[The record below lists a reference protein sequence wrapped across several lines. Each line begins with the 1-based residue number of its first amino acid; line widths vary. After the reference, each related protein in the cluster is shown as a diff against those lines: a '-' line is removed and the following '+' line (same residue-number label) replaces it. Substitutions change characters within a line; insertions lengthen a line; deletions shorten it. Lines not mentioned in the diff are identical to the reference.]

1 MLIQQLNRS
10 DAEKVFISVRCVS
23 ASSITRGYG
32 ACLAIAGNSFDG
44 NAAILSDSDGNAN
57 DLPGF
62 VGVADA
68 DIAVN
73 AYGLVQVWGFAT
85 SVLISHVG
93 SSITINQGNPL
104 VPGRAP
110 GGLFSAAPTYAN
122 GGLKYVLASNVPP
135 AVSASAYVSGLVRCI

>member
-10 DAEKVFISVRCVS
+10 DAEKVFISVRDVS

-32 ACLAIAGNSFDG
+32 ACLAIGGNSFDG
-44 NAAILSDSDGNAN
+44 NAAVLSDSDGNAA

-62 VGVADA
+62 IGVADA

-73 AYGLVQVWGFAT
+73 AYGLVQTWGFAT
-85 SVLISHVG
+85 SVFLSAVG

-110 GGLFSAAPTYAN
+110 GGLFSLAPTYAAS
-122 GGLKYVLASNVPP
+122 GLKFVLVSNTPP
-135 AVSASAYVSGLVRCI
+135 AISAAAYASGLVRCI